1 MHFDRRLKYYFL
13 KFIRLKGDPHELALG
28 MALGIFVGM
37 LPIIPFHMALSV
49 ALALFFRGSKIT
61 ALIGVWVSNPVTW
74 YLIYYYN
81 YRIGAWILGF
91 PKNSKLFSSLIP
103 AAEHGDELMDIFVRI
118 TGAGSKIIGA
128 FSLGGLIMGIATAI
142 PSYFIFLKLFRYIK
156 TWREKIREQKRL
168 QREHQ

>member
-1 MHFDRRLKYYFL
+1 MRFERRLKYYFL
-13 KFIRLKGDPHELALG
+13 KFVRIKGEPHELALG
-28 MALGIFVGM
+28 MALGIFAGM

-49 ALALFFRGSKIT
+49 ALALFLKGSKIT
-61 ALIGVWVSNPVTW
+61 ALIGAWISNPLTW

-81 YRIGAWILGF
+81 YRLGAFILGF
-91 PKNSKLFSSLIP
+91 PKNNRLLSSLMP
-103 AAEHGDELMDIFVRI
+103 AVEHGDKLMDTFVKI

-128 FSLGGLIMGIATAI
+128 FTLGGMIMGIVASV

-156 TWREKIREQKRL
+156 TWREKIREHKRI